1 MEKVKK
7 SSKIIL
13 PICLIVAMVMAIFSF
28 AGCGTDVGT
37 LSENIKTMNET
48 LASYSTLFVK
58 DDQNLNTR
66 DYYKLNY
73 GTIVDDLILSGTDNY
88 DELYNYYNS
97 IFSLA
102 MSYVDENLS
111 VVTNLIDEEM
121 NDETRNSLD
130 ELNQK
135 IVDFNNEI
143 SPFVSARNEFTS
155 YFNEYSDP
163 FSSANLSQLRS
174 FKRQYAS
181 FVDKAVEISL
191 SLRNAVEATG
201 DLKEIVN
208 VALVKNSIC
217 NELLPIYHE
226 FLVMNIG
233 TFNFSESAETV
244 VKERI
249 NTIIA
254 NLENSLNSYIS
265 LFQTNTGLKELT
277 LDELNKINQEAENF
291 LTEVSDYMSA
301 LNGLNLQDLAI
312 NNYNDFDEYLKNNK
326 NAEIYLEKLE
336 QFTNV
341 NGTLETY
348 LARLTESVTL
358 DEETQN

>member
-111 VVTNLIDEEM
+111 VVTNLTDEEM

-201 DLKEIVN
+201 DLKETIN
-208 VALVKNSIC
+208 V
-217 NELLPIYHE
+217 
-226 FLVMNIG
+226 G

-244 VKERI
+244 VKDRI
-249 NTIIA
+249 NAIIA

-348 LARLTESVTL
+348 LARLTESVTV